1 MQEWGA
7 EGYQLWMSVESVS
20 DVTSTHLLNGVS
32 THSDAD
38 VEGGSGPV
46 STSPT
51 ENHADT
57 LSRRGQFDFIQL
69 HFVKSPL
76 TVNPCYVCSVH
87 VN

>member
-20 DVTSTHLLNGVS
+20 DVTSTYLLNGDS

-38 VEGGSGPV
+38 VEGGSEPV

-51 ENHADT
+51 ENHADS
-57 LSRRGQFDFIQL
+57 LSRRGKFDFIQL